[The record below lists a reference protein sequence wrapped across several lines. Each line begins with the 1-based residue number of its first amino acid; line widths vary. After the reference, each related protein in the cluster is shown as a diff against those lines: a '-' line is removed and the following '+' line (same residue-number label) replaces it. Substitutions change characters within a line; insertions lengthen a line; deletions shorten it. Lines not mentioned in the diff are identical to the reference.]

1 VARILVIDDD
11 EAVRESIGRM
21 LTGAGFV
28 VQPATHGEEGIELAR
43 AGGFD
48 VILSDLRMP
57 GLSGI
62 DVLRTLR
69 EARVDAAFIVMTGFG
84 SIDTAVES
92 MKLGAVDFMQK
103 PFFRDELLMRV
114 RAAVDR
120 RQLARQV
127 DLLQKQIRPA
137 GSLEALVGESEPMR
151 RVRDFIR
158 RAAGAPGTV
167 LITGET
173 GTGKELAARAIH
185 AGSARASKPFVTLN
199 CAAVAE
205 SLLESELFGHARG
218 AFTGADAARPG
229 LIEHASGGTFL
240 LDEIGTM
247 SPPLQA
253 KLLRTIESGEVRRVG
268 TNDSRSVDVR
278 FVAATNVDLQAAVH
292 ARAFRQDLYYR
303 LNVHHIHLPPL
314 RDRAGDVRLLVQHF
328 LARYG
333 PSAGVSGCSAAAW
346 EILCAYEY
354 PGNVRQLEHVV
365 QRAVAIAQGPEIEPG
380 DLPED
385 MLATR
390 AGPPASEG
398 SVAAAR
404 ERAER
409 EMIVAALARSR
420 GEVTAAAR
428 ELQISRTTLW
438 RMMKRRGLE
447 GRKGGRTEGGK
458 DGRTEGRK
466 GGRADGR
473 KDGRAEGRRSGR

>member
-1 VARILVIDDD
+1 MARILVIDDD

-21 LTGAGFV
+21 LRGAGYV
-28 VQPATHGEEGIELAR
+28 VQPASTGEEGLAIAR
-43 AGGFD
+43 RGGFD

-84 SIDTAVES
+84 TIDSAVEA

-114 RAAVDR
+114 RAAVDL

-127 DLLQKQIRPA
+127 DLLQKQMRPA
-137 GSLEALVGESEPMR
+137 GSLEALVGDSEPIR
-151 RVRDFIR
+151 RVKDLIC
-158 RAAGAPGTV
+158 RAAAAPGTV

-185 AGSARASKPFVTLN
+185 AGSPRATRPFVALN
-199 CAAVAE
+199 CAAVSEA
-205 SLLESELFGHARG
+205 LLESELFGHARG
-218 AFTGADAARPG
+218 AFTGADAARAG
-229 LIEHASGGTFL
+229 LIEHASGGTFF

-247 SPPLQA
+247 ASSLQA

-268 TNDSRSVDVR
+268 SNESRSIDVR
-278 FVAATNVDLQAAVH
+278 FLAATNADLHSAVQAGS
-292 ARAFRQDLYYR
+292 FRQDLYYR

-314 RDRAGDVRLLVQHF
+314 RERPGDVRRLAQHF
-328 LARYG
+328 LDRDGAG
-333 PSAGVSGCSAAAW
+333 AGVTGCSEAAW
-346 EILCAYEY
+346 NILGAYSY
-354 PGNVRQLEHVV
+354 PGNVRELEHVV
-365 QRAVAIAQGPEIEPG
+365 QRAVAIAQGPLIEPG
-380 DLPED
+380 DLPQE

-390 AGPPASEG
+390 PVPVTAEG

-409 EMIVAALARSR
+409 DMILAALARNR
-420 GEVTAAAR
+420 GEVSAAAR
-428 ELQISRTTLW
+428 ELQVSRTTLW
-438 RMMKRRGLE
+438 RMMKKHSVRE
-447 GRKGGRTEGGK
+447 
-458 DGRTEGRK
+458 
-466 GGRADGR
+466 
-473 KDGRAEGRRSGR
+473 